1 MTSAENVYKD
11 DEVKKWCINMYIGI
25 LGRYTVQVCHN
36 NRY

>member
-1 MTSAENVYKD
+1 MTSAENVFKD
-11 DEVKKWCINMYIGI
+11 DEVKKWCINIGI